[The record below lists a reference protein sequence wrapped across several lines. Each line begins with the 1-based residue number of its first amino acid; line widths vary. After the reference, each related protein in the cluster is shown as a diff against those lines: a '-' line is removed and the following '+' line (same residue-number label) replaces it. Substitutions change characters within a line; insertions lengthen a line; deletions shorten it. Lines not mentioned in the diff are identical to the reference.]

1 MAQILVVD
9 DSHNMCRAMVRIAS
23 HFGHT
28 AQFVE
33 SGQAALDYLARR
45 LPDLVL
51 LDLMMPGLAGLD
63 VLRTIRA
70 NPKTSSLPVIIHS
83 AVSEPSRIAEAM
95 SAGANDYWIKSSI
108 ELRFIEQ
115 SLARYLQT
123 T

>member
-1 MAQILVVD
+1 
-9 DSHNMCRAMVRIAS
+9 
-23 HFGHT
+23 
-28 AQFVE
+28 
-33 SGQAALDYLARR
+33 
-45 LPDLVL
+45 
-51 LDLMMPGLAGLD
+51 
-63 VLRTIRA
+63 
-70 NPKTSSLPVIIHS
+70 VIIHS